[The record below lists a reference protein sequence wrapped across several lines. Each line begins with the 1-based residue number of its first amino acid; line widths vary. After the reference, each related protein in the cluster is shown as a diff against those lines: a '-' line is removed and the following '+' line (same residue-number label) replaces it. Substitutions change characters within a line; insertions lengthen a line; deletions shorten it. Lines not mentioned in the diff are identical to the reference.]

1 VAPLKS
7 ADILF
12 KKLRRLTMRTM
23 EQHDNELVFDK
34 KVYVGIDVHKESWHV
49 TIRTLGEEVF
59 NGRIPGNYA
68 SLRKVLDRY
77 RGNSVKVAYEA
88 GPFGFWLYDKLT
100 EDGIETL
107 VVPPSTIPVESGNK
121 VKTDKRDSRKLAI
134 LLERNMLKRT
144 YVLSEE
150 EREHRD
156 LLRTRRQIVD
166 HRNDVA
172 RQIKS
177 KILFYGI
184 TVPFSPKTRLTH
196 RYIAWLKT
204 LAFGTPYMKESLD
217 LLIQLYEYLTRQIV
231 QINRKVVALCREK
244 KYHERIKL
252 LCTAPGIGKLTA
264 IELLVELQDMA
275 RFKSASQLASYIGL
289 TPAEYS
295 TGEKT
300 RQGRIT
306 RCGNKRVRTY
316 LVESTW
322 ILITKDP
329 WIRAKYLKLKAIRG
343 GKRAVVAIARRFII
357 RLRRMLLD
365 NVPYNATCALAA

>member
-1 VAPLKS
+1 MK
-7 ADILF
+7 I
-12 KKLRRLTMRTM
+12 M
-23 EQHDNELVFDK
+23 EHQDNRLVFEK
-34 KVYVGIDVHKESWHV
+34 KVYVGIDVHNENWHV

-59 NGRIPGNYA
+59 NGRIPGSYIA
-68 SLRKVLDRY
+68 LKKVLERY

-88 GPFGFWLYDKLT
+88 GPFGFWLYDRLT
-100 EDGIETL
+100 EDNMEAL

-184 TVPFSPKTRLTH
+184 PVPFSSKTRLTH
-196 RYIAWLKT
+196 RYITWLKT
-204 LAFGTPYMKESLD
+204 LTFGTPYLKESLD

-231 QINRKVVALCREK
+231 QITRKVVALCREK
-244 KYHERIKL
+244 KYHERVKL

-329 WIRAKYLKLKAIRG
+329 WIRAKYLKLKAIEEVHHSVTAHASG
-343 GKRAVVAIARRFII
+343 
-357 RLRRMLLD
+357 
-365 NVPYNATCALAA
+365 

>member
-1 VAPLKS
+1 
-7 ADILF
+7 
-12 KKLRRLTMRTM
+12 MRTM
-23 EQHDNELVFDK
+23 EQQNNGLTLEK
-34 KVYVGIDVHKESWHV
+34 KVYVGIDVHKENWHV

-59 NGRIPGNYA
+59 NGRIPGSYI
-68 SLRKVLDRY
+68 SFKKVLDRY

-88 GPFGFWLYDKLT
+88 GPFGFWLYDRLT
-100 EDGIETL
+100 EDGVEAL
-107 VVPPSTIPVESGNK
+107 VVPPSTIPIESGNK

-184 TVPFSPKTRLTH
+184 PVPFSPKTRLTH

-204 LAFGTPYMKESLD
+204 LAFGTTYLKESLD
-217 LLIQLYEYLTRQIV
+217 LLIQLYEYLTQQITR
-231 QINRKVVALCREK
+231 ITRKVVALCREK

-275 RFKSASQLASYIGL
+275 RFKNASQLASYIGL

>member
-1 VAPLKS
+1 MKMMEEHSNGVA
-7 ADILF
+7 
-12 KKLRRLTMRTM
+12 
-23 EQHDNELVFDK
+23 FDK
-34 KVYVGIDVHKESWHV
+34 KVYVGIDVHKENWHI

-59 NGRIPGNYA
+59 NGRIPGNYI
-68 SLRKVLDRY
+68 SLKKVLDRY
-77 RGNSVKVAYEA
+77 PGNSVKVAYEA

-100 EDGIETL
+100 EDGMETL
-107 VVPPSTIPVESGNK
+107 VVPPSTIPIESGNK

-134 LLERNMLKRT
+134 LLERNMLRRT
-144 YVLSEE
+144 HVLSEE

-156 LLRTRRQIVD
+156 LLRTRRQIID

-184 TVPFSPKTRLTH
+184 PVPFSPKTRLTQQFVT
-196 RYIAWLKT
+196 WLKT
-204 LAFGTPYMKESLD
+204 LTFGTPYMKESLD
-217 LLIQLYEYLTRQIV
+217 LLIQLYEYLTKQIA
-231 QINRKVVALCREK
+231 QINRKVVSLCREK

-329 WIRAKYLKLKAIRG
+329 WIRAKYLKLKATRG

-365 NVPYNATCALAA
+365 NVPYNAVASLAV